1 MVEVKFIGCATRYTL
16 ATIARP
22 HFKLYASWNDATT
35 LNKTISVFFRGRFVR
50 HALNCDELEFE
61 YISNSVALN
70 PRIDKVKEPVI
81 SPNAG
86 FDFLVDLNDVWAFF
100 TSLELLRSIMELT
113 VLGQSP
119 ARLPVWLIEQ
129 FWVGNALSFRLI
141 MPFGNLSKPH

>member
-1 MVEVKFIGCATRYTL
+1 MKFIGCATRYAL

-61 YISNSVALN
+61 CISNSVALN

-81 SPNAG
+81 SPNTS
-86 FDFLVDLNDVWAFF
+86 FDLFVDLNNIGAFF
-100 TSLELLRSIMELT
+100 
-113 VLGQSP
+113 GQP
-119 ARLPVWLIEQ
+119 
-129 FWVGNALSFRLI
+129 
-141 MPFGNLSKPH
+141 